1 MLDFINNHLS
11 EIYWYIGFFIVFAWL
26 FRKVERVKTSEQ
38 MDEFLDKRALAKSK
52 TLFTLKDILF
62 G

>member
-1 MLDFINNHLS
+1 MLDFINNNLND
-11 EIYWYIGFFIVFAWL
+11 IYLYSGTFLFFAWL

-38 MDEFLDKRALAKSK
+38 MDEFLDKRALAKNK